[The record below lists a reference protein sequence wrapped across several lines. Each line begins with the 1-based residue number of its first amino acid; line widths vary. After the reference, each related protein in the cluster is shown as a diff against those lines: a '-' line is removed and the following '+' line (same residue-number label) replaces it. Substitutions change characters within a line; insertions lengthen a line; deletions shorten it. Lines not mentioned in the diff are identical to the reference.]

1 MALWLV
7 KLLFIEYL
15 VIMAAAIVK
24 KDWALLTY
32 FGGAAILTVGVIW
45 MRQG

>member
-7 KLLFIEYL
+7 KMLFVEYL
-15 VIMAAAIVK
+15 IIMAVAAFTK
-24 KDWALLTY
+24 ELGLFTY

-45 MRQG
+45 MRVG